1 MRKTVFF
8 AVLLVATL
16 IGSIVPDAMSQTV
29 SKKTADQYRQ
39 MVAMCNGAKRPTF
52 EACKAQLEKYGFTYN
67 KAGIVDMFTMQMH
80 PFVRAEGQDTVACTL
95 VVLNDTVFTI
105 GGTFSSLDAARA
117 FAVESKA
124 SDLQAQLAAKMGCT
138 KYVGSV
144 KGNVKKATYDR
155 KELLAALEGVDA
167 EMVSMVFEQWKSED
181 GRREMTCIYKNN
193 RYGKKKPKDRDRIE
207 ITLSVG
213 NTTR

>member
-8 AVLLVATL
+8 AVVFVATL
-16 IGSIVPDAMSQTV
+16 IGSVASDAMSQNV

-67 KAGIVDMFTMQMH
+67 KAGVADMFTMQMH

-95 VVLNDTVFTI
+95 VVLNDTVFTV
-105 GGTFSSLDAARA
+105 GGTFSSLDATRA
-117 FAVESKA
+117 FAVEPNA
-124 SDLQAQLAAKMGCT
+124 SDLQAQLAANMGCT

-144 KGNVKKATYDR
+144 KGKVKKATYDR

-167 EMVSMVFEQWKSED
+167 EMVSIVFEQWKSED
-181 GRREMTCIYKNN
+181 GHREMTCIYKNN
-193 RYGKKKPKDRDRIE
+193 RYGKKKPKDRDRVE

>member
-1 MRKTVFF
+1 MKKTSIVTILF
-8 AVLLVATL
+8 AVLAAILPM
-16 IGSIVPDAMSQTV
+16 SAMAQSV

-67 KAGIVDMFTMQMH
+67 KAGVADMFTMQMH
-80 PFVRAEGQDTVACTL
+80 PFYRAEGEDTVACTL
-95 VVLNDTVFTI
+95 VVLNDTVFTV
-105 GGTFSSLDAARA
+105 GGTFSSLDATRA
-117 FAVESKA
+117 FAVEPKA
-124 SDLQAQLAAKMGCT
+124 SDLQAQLAAKIGCT

-144 KGNVKKATYDR
+144 KGKVKKATYDR

-181 GRREMTCIYKNN
+181 GHREMTCIYKNN
-193 RYGKKKPKDRDRIE
+193 RYGKKKPKDRDRVE